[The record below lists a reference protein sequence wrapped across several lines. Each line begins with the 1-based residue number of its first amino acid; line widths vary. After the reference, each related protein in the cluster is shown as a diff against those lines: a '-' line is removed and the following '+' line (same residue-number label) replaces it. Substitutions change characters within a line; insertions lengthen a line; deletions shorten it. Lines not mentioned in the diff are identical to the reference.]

1 MKSGKEREEGGRE
14 RKRHVE
20 KRGRRGKKKKKGK
33 RERGVEKVDRVIV
46 KGERAKQSHFGG
58 EYNAQSESCPT
69 QGLGV

>member
-1 MKSGKEREEGGRE
+1 MKSGKEREEGGE

-20 KRGRRGKKKKKGK
+20 KRGRRGKKKKGK

>member
-20 KRGRRGKKKKKGK
+20 KRGRRGKKKKGK

>member
-1 MKSGKEREEGGRE
+1 MKSGKEREGGEGG

-20 KRGRRGKKKKKGK
+20 KRGRRGKKKKGK

>member
-1 MKSGKEREEGGRE
+1 M
-14 RKRHVE
+14 E
-20 KRGRRGKKKKKGK
+20 KRGRREKK
-33 RERGVEKVDRVIV
+33 REEERREVEKVDRVIV

>member
-1 MKSGKEREEGGRE
+1 MKSGKEREEGGGEE
-14 RKRHVE
+14 RDTWKKGGE
-20 KRGRRGKKKKKGK
+20 EGKKKKGK